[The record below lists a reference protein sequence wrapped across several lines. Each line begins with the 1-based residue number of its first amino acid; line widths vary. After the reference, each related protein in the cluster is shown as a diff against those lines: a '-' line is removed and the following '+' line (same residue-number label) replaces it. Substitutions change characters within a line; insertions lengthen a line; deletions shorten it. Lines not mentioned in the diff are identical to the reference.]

1 VALLAACVAVG
12 VIAAAVALRW
22 RGWHTSSLPLEPSLE
37 RLDDWHAFG
46 GAWQFVN
53 GAMLNNS
60 DERGAKLMYD
70 DIRPTDYLVEA
81 DVQLL
86 GQYGDAGLIVRAH
99 NEEVASTPIT
109 GTMPGFV
116 TWTIP

>member
-1 VALLAACVAVG
+1 MKKHWRSRLVVFAAGLGVAILAAG
-12 VIAAAVALRW
+12 TLLRW

-37 RLDDWHAFG
+37 RLDDWQPFG

-60 DERGAKLMYD
+60 DERGAKLMYG
-70 DIRPTDYLVEA
+70 DIRPTDYLIEA

-86 GQYGDAGLIVRAH
+86 GQYGDAGLIVRAN
-99 NEEVASTPIT
+99 NEEGGADA
-109 GTMPGFV
+109 
-116 TWTIP
+116 